1 MKHSSSLT
9 VIAVLFGLLVFG
21 SAACSAKSTQDA
33 APPPSTTPAAVAP
46 SPAAPAPLEGE
57 DFASDVRLLYRVVAC
72 SGDEPLPEGM
82 DAAVVKAHCDWLL
95 PKMESYRKLYVGVA
109 QPYLAK
115 LRPEGLPTSVVYP
128 FGGGDLIS
136 ALTSYPDAKE
146 ITTISLE
153 HGGDPR
159 RLRTLTSEQL
169 AKSLDLFRKTI
180 RQLLTLDDSAS
191 EDLMKVQRGGIPGQ
205 LSFFLVGLAVHGQ
218 EPVSLRY
225 FRLTPEGEIHY
236 LTAEEIAASEAK
248 RAQKLNSV
256 WNAPDFS
263 EAFSNLEIAFRPV
276 GSKEAPT
283 QIHRHIAA
291 NLADGP
297 LGKDPSLL
305 RHLEAKGHVSA
316 MIKAASYLIW
326 FGDFSKIRNYLLAN
340 ADFIFSDTTGI
351 PPRYAAKAGFV
362 QETYGSFDGTFI
374 PAFQGPA
381 YQKETAAFKELWA
394 SQPHREITFRYG
406 YPDVNH
412 RGHLMVTR
420 RAPTTSAPAK
430 P

>member
-1 MKHSSSLT
+1 MNPALT
-9 VIAVLFGLLVFG
+9 VILFGLLAFE
-21 SAACSAKSTQDA
+21 SAACSAKSSQE
-33 APPPSTTPAAVAP
+33 APPPPTTAAAAPAP
-46 SPAAPAPLEGE
+46 SPAPPLEGQ
-57 DFASDVRLLYRVVAC
+57 DFAGDARLLYRIVAC
-72 SGDEPLPEGM
+72 SGDEPLPEGI
-82 DAAVVKAHCDWLL
+82 DAAVVKTHCDWLV

-109 QPYLAK
+109 KPYLAK
-115 LRPEGLPTSVVYP
+115 LRPEGLPTTVVYP

-159 RLRTLTSEQL
+159 RVRTLTSDQL
-169 AKSLDLFRKTI
+169 AKSLDLFRRTI
-180 RQLLTLDDSAS
+180 KQLLTLDDSAS
-191 EDLMKVQRGGIPGQ
+191 EDLMKVQRGGLPGQ

-225 FRLTPEGEIHY
+225 FRLEPDGQIHY
-236 LTAEEIAASEAK
+236 LTADDIAASEAK
-248 RAQKLNSV
+248 RAQKLNSS

-263 EAFSNLEIAFRPV
+263 EAFSHLELSFRPV
-276 GSKEAPT
+276 GSKDAPT
-283 QIHRHIAA
+283 QVHRHIAK
-291 NLADGP
+291 NLADKP
-297 LGKDPSLL
+297 LAADPSLL

-326 FGDFSKIRNYLLAN
+326 FGDFSTIRSYLLTN

-351 PPRYAAKAGFV
+351 PPRFATKAGFV

-381 YQKETAAFKELWA
+381 YHKETAVFKELWA

-420 RAPTTSAPAK
+420 RAPSAPAAAK

>member
-1 MKHSSSLT
+1 MNRSFRPALFL
-9 VIAVLFGLLVFG
+9 VILALEAG
-21 SAACSAKSTQDA
+21 ACSAKPQETPP
-33 APPPSTTPAAVAP
+33 PPPSTVATPAPTPV
-46 SPAAPAPLEGE
+46 PLEGQ
-57 DFASDVRLLYRVVAC
+57 DFTSDVRLLYRIAAC
-72 SGDEPLPEGM
+72 AGDDPLPEGI
-82 DAAVVKAHCDWLL
+82 DAAVVKTHCDWMQ
-95 PKMESYRKLYVGVA
+95 PKIEAYRKLYVGVA

-115 LRPEGLPTSVVYP
+115 LRPEGLPKEVVYP

-136 ALTSYPDAKE
+136 ALTSYPDATV
-146 ITTISLE
+146 ITTVSLE

-159 RLRTLTSEQL
+159 RLKSLTSEEL

-180 RQLLTLDDSAS
+180 KQLLTLDDSAS
-191 EDLMKVQRGGIPGQ
+191 EDLMKIQRGGIPGQ
-205 LSFFLVGLAVHGQ
+205 LAFFVVGLAVHGQ

-225 FRLTPEGEIHY
+225 FRLEPDGKIHY
-236 LTAEEIAASEAK
+236 LTAEDIAASEPK
-248 RAQKLNSV
+248 KAQKLNTI

-263 EAFSNLEIAFRPV
+263 EAFSNLEMRFRPV
-276 GSKEAPT
+276 GKADATP

-291 NLADGP
+291 NLSNPP
-297 LGKDPSLL
+297 LAKDPTLL
-305 RHLEAKGHVSA
+305 RHLESKGHVSA
-316 MIKAASYLIW
+316 MVKAASYLLW
-326 FGDFSKIRNYLLAN
+326 MGDFSTIRNYLLAN

-381 YQKETAAFKELWA
+381 YQKETEAFKELWK

-420 RAPTTSAPAK
+420 KATAETAK